1 MARDLGQQSVGLDYQ
16 IYSLGEAMRRDPA
29 IRNRGSARLGRL
41 FMSTKDT
48 LEDMRGLMADIAS
61 LSQVKSDIEKTKQ
74 IFQGL
79 RVMRRNPEAF
89 HSVDRYLAWD
99 KIMKGRRSDARRR
112 QVEVQDA
119 VRSKLDPTLSHK
131 LSLSRLYGSDGA
143 DAILSA
149 EREAARRKGVE
160 ETAERKVKGRFNYT
174 YDTMS
179 DAERRRWDNTI
190 RYGGGAQGRMYADAI
205 EQEIGNRAL
214 HETKG
219 RIASRNRQ
227 LTAQM
232 MKEFPIFFA
241 NSKRSTKD
249 IKAMAKGIKTIEK
262 IPFGKV
268 LTSFLRHPAEMAA
281 TGVTTGLTIASGL
294 LNKSDSANTQ
304 TTNWANFMNL
314 YGTPSEE
321 FMVAASIAGIKD
333 PAEVA
338 KRYGE
343 AMFKFGNAE
352 NFYKGIGQTFS
363 ESNSRVK
370 MGVAGEIGFDSAAVM
385 MAEIMSGKGSKHL
398 TEDRI
403 TQAKKT
409 MLEWQKT
416 KGWASGS
423 GFDSTMRALELT
435 VPTQTSAEAR
445 GYSGIVGWT
454 KNALKLANFLMNP
467 IGGVANQAIDAAK
480 SASVFESEMSSSSNA
495 KQVTISVGGITITKE
510 EAQNTSFWDMLNKGT
525 DDMFSTALESM
536 DSKVK

>member
-41 FMSTKDT
+41 FPSTKDT
-48 LEDMRGLMADIAS
+48 LEDMRRLMADIAS

-99 KIMKGRRSDARRR
+99 KIMKRRRSDARRR

-119 VRSKLDPTLSHK
+119 VRSILDPTLSHK
-131 LSLSRLYGSDGA
+131 LSLTRLYGSDGA

-149 EREAARRKGVE
+149 EREAARRKGAE
-160 ETAERKVKGRFNYT
+160 ETAERRAKGRFNYA

-190 RYGGGAQGRMYADAI
+190 RYGGGAQGRMYADAV
-205 EQEIGNRAL
+205 EQERGNRAL

-232 MKEFPIFFA
+232 MKEFPTFFA
-241 NSKRSTKD
+241 NSKRSTQD
-249 IKAMAKGIKTIEK
+249 IKAMSKGIKKIEK
-262 IPFGKV
+262 IPLLGKGV
-268 LTSFLRHPAEMAA
+268 VSAMRNPVGAGLAMYSAGLAAVSGFLNASDNANDKTTAWA
-281 TGVTTGLTIASGL
+281 TA
-294 LNKSDSANTQ
+294 
-304 TTNWANFMNL
+304 MNL
-314 YGTPSEE
+314 YGTPSEKFIE
-321 FMVAASIAGIKD
+321 AARLAGIKD
-333 PAEVA
+333 PAEIA

-343 AMFKFGNAE
+343 AMFKFGNADS
-352 NFYKGIGQTFS
+352 FYKGIGQTFA

-370 MGVAGEIGFDSAAVM
+370 MGVANEIGFDAAAVL
-385 MAEIMSGKGSKHL
+385 MAEIMSGKGGKHL
-398 TEDRI
+398 TEDRV
-403 TQAKKT
+403 TQARKT

-416 KGWASGS
+416 KGWSSGS
-423 GFDSTMRALELT
+423 GFASTMRSLELSI
-435 VPTQTSAEAR
+435 PAQASWEAR
-445 GYSGIVGWT
+445 YGR
-454 KNALKLANFLMNP
+454 NP
-467 IGGVANQAIDAAK
+467 LEAMEMADQAAK
-480 SASVFESEMSSSSNA
+480 QAAVFESEQGMSGGG
-495 KQVTISVGGITITKE
+495 KQVNISLGGVTITKE

-525 DDMFSTALESM
+525 DDLYSSALESM